1 MDSGIRFILKMT
13 RKNILTHAGSV
24 SHEEVLRKAHAEY
37 DKYMQT
43 HLTRAER
50 DYLEIMN
57 IEIKEIE
64 KNKLIILTRYL
75 TDLVRYANPE
85 EPRIPIHT

>member
-1 MDSGIRFILKMT
+1 MT

-24 SHEEVLRKAHAEY
+24 SHEEALRKAHAEY

-43 HLTRAER
+43 HLTRAEK

-64 KNKLIILTRYL
+64 KN
-75 TDLVRYANPE
+75 N
-85 EPRIPIHT
+85 